1 MEQIEA
7 DLAEAAERH
16 LSEYG
21 VRVLGGLSALNSA
34 YPERLDLDIDGHQV
48 KVTAL
53 YLPHLSA
60 TAALQAWDTAGADSP
75 LLVVGPRL
83 HPSSAETLRASGLWY
98 IDGAGNAY
106 LRHQGGL
113 LIDVRGRRSAASA
126 QPGNLSDGLHGDG
139 PRNPFTPKRA
149 QVVCVLLDTPQLVDA
164 PLREVAECAGVSV
177 GMAKETMDTL
187 RTTGFLEHLGSRR
200 RLVRTDELLDLWAA
214 AYPGGL
220 GRANKLLIAGG
231 DIHAWSIPDGLAV
244 AVSGEQAV
252 PDDIRNPE
260 SLVLYVDTPEPGL
273 PADLLIH
280 NRWHRDPHG
289 GIVIRK
295 LFWRN
300 LPDQRPRLAPAVLI
314 YTDLLASREP
324 RQLEVAHHMRRQDDR
339 LARL

>member
-1 MEQIEA
+1 MDQIEA
-7 DLAEAAERH
+7 DLAEAVKHH
-16 LSEYG
+16 LAEYG
-21 VRVLGGLSALNSA
+21 VRVAGGLSALNSTV
-34 YPERLDLDIDGHQV
+34 PEQLDLEIDGQPITI
-48 KVTAL
+48 TAL

-60 TAALQAWDTAGADSP
+60 TAALQAWAIADTNSP

-83 HPSSAETLRASGLWY
+83 HPSSAETLRARGLWY

-106 LRHQGGL
+106 LRNQNGL
-113 LIDVRGRRSAASA
+113 LIDVRGRRSAAPE
-126 QPGNLSDGLHGDG
+126 QPDTLGDRLHGDG

-149 QVVCVLLDTPQLVDA
+149 QVVCVLLAAPELVEA
-164 PLREVAECAGVSV
+164 PLRDIAECAGVSV

-200 RLVRTDELLDLWAA
+200 RLVRAGELLDLWAA

-220 GRANKLLIAGG
+220 GRANRLLVAGG
-231 DIHAWSIPDGLAV
+231 DIHAWSAPAGLQV

-252 PDDIRNPE
+252 PGDIRNPE
-260 SLVLYVDTPEPGL
+260 SLVVYVRAADNGL

-280 NRWHRDPHG
+280 NRWHRDTHG
-289 GIVIRK
+289 SIVIRK

-300 LPDQRPRLAPAVLI
+300 LPDQRPRIAPAALI
-314 YTDLLASREP
+314 YADLLASHEP

>member
-1 MEQIEA
+1 MDQIETG
-7 DLAEAAERH
+7 LAESVERH
-16 LSEYG
+16 LAEYG
-21 VRVLGGLSALNSA
+21 VRVPGGLSALNSA
-34 YPERLDLDIDGHQV
+34 YPEPLDLEIDGQPV
-48 KVTAL
+48 TITAL

-60 TAALQAWDTAGADSP
+60 TAALQAWAIADTNSP

-83 HPSSAETLRASGLWY
+83 HPSSAETLRARGLWY
-98 IDGAGNAY
+98 IDEAGNAY

-113 LIDVRGRRSAASA
+113 LIDVRGRRSAVSA
-126 QPGNLSDGLHGDG
+126 QPASPGDG
-139 PRNPFTPKRA
+139 PSNPFTPKRA
-149 QVVCVLLDTPQLVDA
+149 QVVCVLLAAPQLVDA

-200 RLVRTDELLDLWAA
+200 RLVHASELLDLWAA

-220 GRANKLLIAGG
+220 GRANRLLVAGG
-231 DIHAWSIPDGLAV
+231 DIHAWAAPDGLRV
-244 AVSGEQAV
+244 AISGEQAV
-252 PDDIRNPE
+252 PSDIRNPE
-260 SLVLYVDTPEPGL
+260 SLVLYVDTAETGP

-280 NRWHRDPHG
+280 NRWYRDPHG
-289 GIVIRK
+289 RIMLRK

-300 LPDQRPRLAPAVLI
+300 LSDEKRGVAPAALV
-314 YTDLLASREP
+314 YADLLASREP